1 MPMFATAPVWESRF
15 DRIANILQW
24 MALAFGA
31 FFAFVL
37 DGATLAT
44 ATAFTVT
51 ALYIVVFQSLPMR
64 VRHGVWTG
72 ELLAVAGIGIAMLAV
87 LLTNDIESPYL
98 LFSVTP
104 VLYSAAFSGWRRG
117 IETAFLAGGVLVAM
131 RTLTDDSNLLWDSG
145 GLWAWVAI
153 YLLIAVTFSFA
164 RHLLLEAS
172 ETNAALLAASAAAT
186 EQLDR
191 LERLDASHKLLTAL
205 SQLSDGSELNPVT
218 VGTAALDHLGSA
230 VRFEIGQIAM
240 QSEDGPVVVARTDG
254 DGEFESTLTS
264 PLSVGARD
272 VGFVLL
278 SRIEPF
284 QPHEI
289 HHVEETLQPVALAF
303 ANILLLQ
310 DIAHRAI
317 AEERIRL
324 ARELH
329 DEIGP
334 SLASLGLS
342 LDMAIL
348 QNPDSPDLAGQLSG
362 LRSSVTDLVEEV
374 RGTVADLRENEPIS
388 LHEQAVILC
397 AEEPDH
403 LPKVATALRENRPPP
418 VEIGSE
424 VTSIMSEAVRNAR
437 RHADAHTVTIAG
449 YVDHATGEVSITDDG
464 SGFDI
469 KRNYKGHFGLVGMTE
484 RAEKIG
490 AKLDVRSSPAGTT
503 VTVRWGHS

>member
-1 MPMFATAPVWESRF
+1 M
-15 DRIANILQW
+15 IAV
-24 MALAFGA
+24 
-31 FFAFVL
+31 VL
-37 DGATLAT
+37 T
-44 ATAFTVT
+44 
-51 ALYIVVFQSLPMR
+51 R
-64 VRHGVWTG
+64 
-72 ELLAVAGIGIAMLAV
+72 
-87 LLTNDIESPYL
+87 DIESPYL

-104 VLYSAAFSGWRRG
+104 VLYAAAFSGWRRG
-117 IETAFLAGGVLVAM
+117 IETAFLAGGVLVAI

-153 YLLIAVTFSFA
+153 YLLIAITFSFA

-172 ETNAALLAASAAAT
+172 ETNAALLAASAAAN

-191 LERLDASHKLLTAL
+191 LERLDASNKLLTAL
-205 SQLSDGSELNPVT
+205 SELSDGTELNPVT
-218 VGTAALDHLGSA
+218 VGTAALDHLSSVVPFDVGRIAIESA
-230 VRFEIGQIAM
+230 
-240 QSEDGPVVVARTDG
+240 DGPVVVARWREGG
-254 DGEFESTLTS
+254 DFESTLTS
-264 PLSVGARD
+264 PLTVGARD
-272 VGFVLL
+272 VGFVILG
-278 SRIEPF
+278 RTGPF

-289 HHVEETLQPVALAF
+289 HHVEETLQPVALSF

-317 AEERIRL
+317 QEERVRL

-348 QNPDSPDLAGQLSG
+348 QNAESTDLTGHLSG

-374 RGTVADLRENEPIS
+374 RDTVAGLREQDPIS

-397 AEEPDH
+397 SEEPDQ

-418 VEIGSE
+418 VEIGTE

-449 YVDHATGEVSITDDG
+449 YVDHNSGEVSVTDDG
-464 SGFDI
+464 HGFEV
-469 KRNYKGHFGLVGMTE
+469 KRSFKGHYGLVGMSE
-484 RAEKIG
+484 RAERIG

-503 VTVRWGHS
+503 VTVRWGQP

>member
-72 ELLAVAGIGIAMLAV
+72 ELLAVLGVGIAMLAV
-87 LLTNDIESPYL
+87 VLTGNLESPYL

-104 VLYSAAFSGWRRG
+104 VLYAAAFSGWRRG
-117 IETAFLAGGVLVAM
+117 IETAFLAGGLLVAI
-131 RTLTDDSNLLWDSG
+131 RTLTADSNLLWESE

-191 LERLDASHKLLTAL
+191 LGRLDASHKLLTAL
-205 SQLSDGSELNPVT
+205 SELSDGTELNPVT
-218 VGTAALDHLGSA
+218 VGGAALDHLASA
-230 VRFEIGQIAM
+230 VPFEVGQIAIE
-240 QSEDGPVVVARTDG
+240 SAEGPVVVARSREE
-254 DGEFESTLTS
+254 GEFASTLTS

-272 VGFVLL
+272 VGFVVLG
-278 SRIEPF
+278 RTEPF

-317 AEERIRL
+317 QEERIRL

-329 DEIGP
+329 DDIGP

-348 QNPDSPDLAGQLSG
+348 QNPDSPDLTGHLSG

-374 RGTVADLRENEPIS
+374 RGTVAGLREDEPIS

-397 AEEPDH
+397 AEEPDQ

-418 VEIGSE
+418 VEIGAE

-437 RHADAHTVTIAG
+437 QHAQAHTVTIAG
-449 YVDHATGEVSITDDG
+449 YVDHGSGEVSITDDG
-464 SGFDI
+464 NGFDV
-469 KRNYKGHFGLVGMTE
+469 KRSYKGHYGLVGMDE

-503 VTVRWGHS
+503 VTVRWGQP

>member
-1 MPMFATAPVWESRF
+1 MFATAPVWENRF

-31 FFAFVL
+31 FFAFIL

-64 VRHGVWTG
+64 IRHGVWTG
-72 ELLAVAGIGIAMLAV
+72 EILAVVGVGIAMLAV
-87 LLTNDIESPYL
+87 VLTRDIESPYL

-104 VLYSAAFSGWRRG
+104 ILYAAAFSGWRRG
-117 IETAFLAGGVLVAM
+117 IETAFLAGGVLVAI

-153 YLLIAVTFSFA
+153 YLLIAITFSFA

-191 LERLDASHKLLTAL
+191 LERLDASNKLLTAL
-205 SQLSDGSELNPVT
+205 SELSDGTELNPVT
-218 VGTAALDHLGSA
+218 VGTAALDHLSS
-230 VRFEIGQIAM
+230 VVPFEVGQIAIE
-240 QSEDGPVVVARTDG
+240 SADGPVVVARSHQDG
-254 DGEFESTLTS
+254 DFEPTLTT
-264 PLSVGARD
+264 PLTVGARD
-272 VGFVLL
+272 VGFVVL
-278 SRIEPF
+278 SRLEPF
-284 QPHEI
+284 EPHEI
-289 HHVEETLQPVALAF
+289 RHVEETLQPVALSF

-317 AEERIRL
+317 QEERVRL

-329 DEIGP
+329 DDIGP

-348 QNPDSPDLAGQLSG
+348 QNPESPELAGHLSG

-374 RGTVADLRENEPIS
+374 RDTVAGLREQEPIS

-397 AEEPDH
+397 SEEPDQ

-418 VEIGSE
+418 VEIGAE
-424 VTSIMSEAVRNAR
+424 ITSIMAEAVRNAR
-437 RHADAHTVTIAG
+437 RHAGAHTVTISG
-449 YVDHATGEVSITDDG
+449 YVDHSSGEVSITDDG
-464 SGFDI
+464 NGFDV
-469 KRNYKGHFGLVGMTE
+469 RRSFKGHYGLVGMDE

-490 AKLDVRSSPAGTT
+490 ARLEVRSSPAGTT
-503 VTVRWGHS
+503 VTVRWGP

>member
-1 MPMFATAPVWESRF
+1 MFATAPVWENRF

-24 MALAFGA
+24 IALAFGA
-31 FFAFVL
+31 FFSFVL

-64 VRHGVWTG
+64 IRHGVWTG
-72 ELLAVAGIGIAMLAV
+72 EILAVAGVGLAMLSIV
-87 LLTNDIESPYL
+87 LTGDLESPYL
-98 LFSVTP
+98 LFSLTP
-104 VLYSAAFSGWRRG
+104 VLYAAAFSGWRRG
-117 IETAFLAGGVLVAM
+117 IETAFLAGGVLIAI
-131 RTLTDDSNLLWDSG
+131 RTLTDDSNLLSDSG

-153 YLLIAVTFSFA
+153 YLLIAITFSFA

-191 LERLDASHKLLTAL
+191 LERLEASNKLLTAL
-205 SQLSDGSELNPVT
+205 SELSDGTELNPVT
-218 VGTAALDHLGSA
+218 VGTAALDHLAS
-230 VRFEIGQIAM
+230 VVPFEIGQIAIE
-240 QSEDGPVVVARTDG
+240 SADGPVVVARSQHTG
-254 DGEFESTLTS
+254 DFASTLTS

-272 VGFVLL
+272 VGFVVL
-278 SRIEPF
+278 SRVEPF

-289 HHVEETLQPVALAF
+289 HHVEETLQPVALSF
-303 ANILLLQ
+303 ANVLLLQ

-317 AEERIRL
+317 QEERIRL

-329 DEIGP
+329 DDIGP

-348 QNPDSPDLAGQLSG
+348 QNPESPDLAGHLSG
-362 LRSSVTDLVEEV
+362 LRSNVTDLVEEV
-374 RGTVADLRENEPIS
+374 RDTVAGLREQEPIS

-397 AEEPDH
+397 AEEPDE
-403 LPKVATALRENRPPP
+403 LPRVATALRENRPPP
-418 VEIGSE
+418 VEIGAE

-449 YVDHATGEVSITDDG
+449 YVDHGSGEVSITDDG
-464 SGFDI
+464 NGFDV
-469 KRNYKGHFGLVGMTE
+469 KRRYKGHYGLIGMGE
-484 RAEKIG
+484 RAEKVG

-503 VTVRWGHS
+503 VTVRWGP